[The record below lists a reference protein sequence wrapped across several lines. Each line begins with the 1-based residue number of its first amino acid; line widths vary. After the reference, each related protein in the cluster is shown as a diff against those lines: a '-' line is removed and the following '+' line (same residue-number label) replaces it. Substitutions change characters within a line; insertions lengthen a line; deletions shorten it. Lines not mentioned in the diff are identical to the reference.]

1 MTVRLAI
8 ADDEALVRAG
18 LRMLVEADPGI
29 SVVGEAENGRQAI
42 EVARRTRPDVLLLDI
57 RMPELDGLAAAR
69 RVLEDP
75 KAPRI
80 IMLTTFDEDENVFE
94 ALRVGASGFVLKITP
109 PEQLLEAIHVVA
121 SGRALID
128 PRVTQRVIEAFA
140 ARRGPAEPPA
150 ELDELTARERE
161 VLGLIARGLSNQEL
175 AATLF
180 LSEATVKTHVNRIF
194 MKLQLRD
201 RVQLVIFAYEYGLVE
216 PGDTPHT
223 KRG

>member
-1 MTVRLAI
+1 VTVRLAI
-8 ADDEALVRAG
+8 ADDEALVRSG

-42 EVARRTRPDVLLLDI
+42 EVVQRTRPDVLLLDI
-57 RMPELDGLAAAR
+57 RMPEMDGLAAAR
-69 RVLEDP
+69 QLLEDP
-75 KAPRI
+75 TAPRI

-109 PEQLLEAIHVVA
+109 PEQLLEAIHAVA

-140 ARRGPAEPPA
+140 ARRGPVAPPA
-150 ELDELTARERE
+150 ELGELTARERE
-161 VLGLIARGLSNQEL
+161 VLGLIARGLSNTEL
-175 AATLF
+175 AAALF

-201 RVQLVIFAYEYGLVE
+201 RVQLVIFAYEHGLVE
-216 PGDTPHT
+216 PGD
-223 KRG
+223 RGPSGG